1 MLNIEA
7 INERFVGLS
16 KAILKRRNLF
26 LVLMVLVLAFS
37 VYGLKQ
43 LKTDTDDSHYFDEGD
58 ALLVAKDYMASIFG
72 NDNFCAV
79 LVETDN
85 VFTPKV
91 LKGIREMGKE
101 LLDGVPYADDVELL
115 LERRPDLKAQM
126 DEPFDQVHVVTQHEL
141 DVQKA
146 KGKLITKNK

>member
-58 ALLVAKDYMASIFG
+58 ALLLQVDADGGHKRIFYDRYYRFAIPLSERSNNSLCTN
-72 NDNFCAV
+72 ND
-79 LVETDN
+79 
-85 VFTPKV
+85 
-91 LKGIREMGKE
+91 GWI
-101 LLDGVPYADDVELL
+101 
-115 LERRPDLKAQM
+115 
-126 DEPFDQVHVVTQHEL
+126 
-141 DVQKA
+141 
-146 KGKLITKNK
+146 

>member
-26 LVLMVLVLAFS
+26 LLLMVLVLAFS

-72 NDNFCAV
+72 NDNFWRRI
-79 LVETDN
+79 
-85 VFTPKV
+85 
-91 LKGIREMGKE
+91 GG
-101 LLDGVPYADDVELL
+101 DGQCLYPQGA
-115 LERRPDLKAQM
+115 ERYPGNGQGA
-126 DEPFDQVHVVTQHEL
+126 
-141 DVQKA
+141 A
-146 KGKLITKNK
+146 

>member
-101 LLDGVPYADDVELL
+101 LLDGVPYADDVVSITDME
-115 LERRPDLKAQM
+115 
-126 DEPFDQVHVVTQHEL
+126 FTQGTEEGL
-141 DVQKA
+141 DVSD
-146 KGKLITKNK
+146 IVP